1 MHICR
6 GGEEVMLNTRSR
18 RYLFAYL
25 MMAPGLMLMIV
36 FTFYPIIYGLPLTFT
51 NYSVIG
57 ETKWIGLANFKR
69 AFSDPDF
76 LLALKNSILYIIV
89 VPVIQILSICMAILV
104 NNNLKGVRLFRVSYF
119 VPVVTSMVA
128 AAIAWKW
135 MFEQKGIINVL
146 LQGAGLTNGN
156 IAWLANPDTA
166 LYAVMF
172 VTVWKGLG
180 YYMMIYLAGLQSIP
194 AELQEAARIDG
205 ASRTQVIRHITIPLL
220 QPFVL
225 LCSLLSIMSA
235 IRVFDEVYV
244 MTGGGPA
251 HASMV
256 TGVYTYIKAFQ
267 DFDFGY
273 AAAIGLIVSLI
284 VMFFSIILFRY
295 GKKGGLNYYG

>member
-1 MHICR
+1 
-6 GGEEVMLNTRSR
+6 MLNERAR
-18 RYLFAYL
+18 RNFFAYFML
-25 MMAPGLMLMIV
+25 TPGVLLMIV
-36 FTFYPIIYGLPLTFT
+36 FTFYPIIYGLPLTLT

-89 VPVIQILSICMAILV
+89 VPVIQILSMLMAILV
-104 NNNLKGVRLFRVSYF
+104 NNKLKGVHFFRVAYF

-135 MFEQKGIINVL
+135 MFEQKGIVNYL
-146 LQGAGLTNGN
+146 LQSVGITSGN
-156 IAWLANPDTA
+156 IAWLANPNTA

-194 AELQEAARIDG
+194 AELQEAAKIDG
-205 ASRTQVIRHITIPLL
+205 ANRSQVIWHVTIPLL
-220 QPFVL
+220 KPFVL
-225 LCSLLSIMSA
+225 LCSLLSVMSA

-251 HASMV
+251 HSTMV

-267 DFDFGY
+267 EFDFGY

-284 VMFFSIILFRY
+284 VMIFSIVLFKY